1 MNSLFFFILLGA
13 QYGWLTAADK
23 RDSLLIPFLPE

>member
-13 QYGWLTAADK
+13 QCGWLTADK
-23 RDSLLIPFLPE
+23 RDSLPIPFLPE